1 MRKIIA
7 FTTLCIFSL
16 LLKNE
21 SAVCKSNCQLSCQEA
36 IKHSINKILKQPSYT
51 ELNTDSD
58 KGLKPYDGFFFKI

>member
-21 SAVCKSNCQLSCQEA
+21 SEVFKSNCQLSCKEA
-36 IKHSINKILKQPSYT
+36 MKHSTNKGA